1 MRSESDFEPYDIGG
15 GRIVIRRGSMQT
27 FEIEERLIGET
38 RNTHVRVVQGTD
50 VEISVGKLQV
60 WDASSR
66 AGEPHR
72 LIASVALERLVSF
85 KARGAAII
93 NWDGVERRNRP
104 KPTWDGI
111 ERRAS

>member
-1 MRSESDFEPYDIGG
+1 MEVAAEHRWQGT
-15 GRIVIRRGSMQT
+15 SMQT

-38 RNTHVRVVQGTD
+38 RNTHTRVVHGTD

-60 WDASSR
+60 WDSSSTR
-66 AGEPHR
+66 RGEPHR
-72 LIASVALERLVSF
+72 LVASVALERLVSF
-85 KARGAAII
+85 KARGQAVI

-104 KPTWDGI
+104 KPVWDGV

>member
-1 MRSESDFEPYDIGG
+1 
-15 GRIVIRRGSMQT
+15 MQT

-38 RNTHVRVVQGTD
+38 RNTYIRVVQGTD
-50 VEISVGKLQV
+50 VEIAIGKLQV
-60 WDASSR
+60 WDASSP
-66 AGEPHR
+66 GEPHR
-72 LIASVALERLVSF
+72 LVASVALERLVAF

-104 KPTWDGI
+104 KPQWDGV

>member
-1 MRSESDFEPYDIGG
+1 MRSERDFEPYDIDGR
-15 GRIVIRRGSMQT
+15 RIVIRRGSMQT

-60 WDASSR
+60 WDGSSR
-66 AGEPHR
+66 TGEPHR
-72 LIASVALERLVSF
+72 LVASVALERLVSF

-104 KPTWDGI
+104 KPAWDGI